1 MPARAPKLDDEV
13 RDLYQGPLGEF
24 TAGRQALAK
33 RLRQVGDARAAEV
46 AGLPKPPLSAWA
58 VNRLFASEP
67 KGVTAL
73 VGAGER
79 ARAAQRKVVAKGDP
93 AALRQA
99 IEAARAEVE
108 RLTARGAAI
117 LTEADRAPGEAIV
130 ERLRT
135 NLEALAFNPAAAP
148 VAERGWLDADLEPP
162 GFEVLAGLQLAAAGG
177 RPAPAAKAP
186 PAAAKTPPA
195 AAKTPPAK
203 PTGKKATVHGFE
215 EGRRAAVARRER
227 AAQEETERRERARE
241 AVARR
246 ERIDQAKTELRRAET
261 EVDTRRRESERADR
275 AAEEA
280 RAKLERAREAAARAR
295 AALEEAEHS

>member
-33 RLRQVGDARAAEV
+33 RLRQAGDARAAEV

-58 VNRLFASEP
+58 VNRLFAGEP
-67 KGVTAL
+67 KGVAAL

-117 LTEADRAPGEAIV
+117 LTEADRTPGEAIV

-148 VAERGWLDADLEPP
+148 VAERGWLDEDLEPP

-186 PAAAKTPPA
+186 PAAAKTPL
-195 AAKTPPAK
+195 AK
-203 PTGKKATVHGFE
+203 PAGKKATVHGFE

-261 EVDTRRRESERADR
+261 EVDARRRESERADR

-295 AALEEAEHS
+295 AALEEAERS

>member
-1 MPARAPKLDDEV
+1 MARMPSRAPKLDDEV

-33 RLRQVGDARAAEV
+33 RLRQAEDARAAEV

-58 VNRLFASEP
+58 VNRLFAGEP
-67 KGVTAL
+67 KGVAAL

-117 LTEADRAPGEAIV
+117 LTEAERAPGEAIV
-130 ERLRT
+130 ERLRK
-135 NLEALAFNPAAAP
+135 NLEALAFNPATAP
-148 VAERGWLDADLEPP
+148 VAERGWLDEDLEPP

-177 RPAPAAKAP
+177 RPVPAAKAP
-186 PAAAKTPPA
+186 PAAAKAPA
-195 AAKTPPAK
+195 AKA
-203 PTGKKATVHGFE
+203 TGKKATVHGFE

-227 AAQEETERRERARE
+227 AAQEEAERRERARE

-261 EVDTRRRESERADR
+261 EVDARRRESDRADR

-280 RAKLERAREAAARAR
+280 RAKLERAREAATRAR
-295 AALEEAEHS
+295 AALEEAEGS

>member
-1 MPARAPKLDDEV
+1 MPPRAPKIDDEV
-13 RDLYQGPLGEF
+13 RDLYQGPFGEF

-33 RLRQVGDARAAEV
+33 RLRQAGDARAAEV

-58 VNRLFASEP
+58 VNQLFAHEP
-67 KGVTAL
+67 KTVAAL

-117 LTEADRAPGEAIV
+117 LTEAERAPGEAIV

-135 NLEALAFNPAAAP
+135 NLEALAFNPATAP
-148 VAERGWLDADLEPP
+148 VAARGWLDEDLEPP

-177 RPAPAAKAP
+177 RPAAVAAGKRKAAAPAPAAKAP
-186 PAAAKTPPA
+186 AAKG
-195 AAKTPPAK
+195 
-203 PTGKKATVHGFE
+203 TGRQATVHGFE

-227 AAQEETERRERARE
+227 AAQEDTERRERARE
-241 AVARR
+241 AVERR
-246 ERIDQAKTELRRAET
+246 ERIEQAKAELRRAEA
-261 EVDTRRRESERADR
+261 EADARRRESERADR

-280 RAKLERAREAAARAR
+280 RSRLERSREAATRAREA
-295 AALEEAEHS
+295 LETAERS

>member
-1 MPARAPKLDDEV
+1 MPPRAPKLDDEV

-33 RLRQVGDARAAEV
+33 RLRQAGDARAAEV

-58 VNRLFASEP
+58 VNRLFAREP
-67 KGVTAL
+67 KGVAAL

-108 RLTARGAAI
+108 RLTERGTAI

-130 ERLRT
+130 ERLRA

-148 VAERGWLDADLEPP
+148 VADRGWLDEDLEPP

-177 RPAPAAKAP
+177 RAAAAAAKAP
-186 PAAAKTPPA
+186 PAVAKTPSGKPA
-195 AAKTPPAK
+195 
-203 PTGKKATVHGFE
+203 GKKATVHGFE

-227 AAQEETERRERARE
+227 AAQEESERRERARE
-241 AVARR
+241 AVERR
-246 ERIDQAKTELRRAET
+246 ERIDHAKTELRRAET
-261 EVDTRRRESERADR
+261 EVDARRRDSERADR

-280 RAKLERAREAAARAR
+280 RGKLERSREAAARAR
-295 AALEEAEHS
+295 AALEEAERS

>member
-1 MPARAPKLDDEV
+1 MPARAPKIDDEV
-13 RDLYQGPLGEF
+13 RDLYQGHLGDF

-33 RLRQVGDARAAEV
+33 RLRQAGDARAAEV
-46 AGLPKPPLSAWA
+46 AGLAKPPLSAWA
-58 VNRLFASEP
+58 VNRLFAREP
-67 KGVTAL
+67 KGVAAL

-108 RLTARGAAI
+108 RLTGRGAAI
-117 LTEADRAPGEAIV
+117 LTEAERAPGEAIV

-135 NLEALAFNPAAAP
+135 NLEALAFNPATAP
-148 VAERGWLDADLEPP
+148 VAERGWLDEDLEPP

-177 RPAPAAKAP
+177 RPA
-186 PAAAKTPPA
+186 A

-203 PTGKKATVHGFE
+203 PAGKKPATVHGFE

-227 AAQEETERRERARE
+227 AAQEDAERRERARE
-241 AVARR
+241 AVERR
-246 ERIDQAKTELRRAET
+246 ERIEQAKAELRRAET
-261 EVDTRRRESERADR
+261 EVDARRRESERADR

-280 RAKLERAREAAARAR
+280 RGKLERSREAATRAREA
-295 AALEEAEHS
+295 LETAERS

>member
-33 RLRQVGDARAAEV
+33 RLRQAGDARAGEV

-58 VNRLFASEP
+58 VNRLFAGEP
-67 KGVTAL
+67 KGVAAL

-108 RLTARGAAI
+108 RLTGRGTAI
-117 LTEADRAPGEAIV
+117 LAEADRAPGEAIV

-148 VAERGWLDADLEPP
+148 VAERGWLDEDLEPP

-177 RPAPAAKAP
+177 RPAPAAKAA
-186 PAAAKTPPA
+186 PAAAKTPPG
-195 AAKTPPAK
+195 K

-246 ERIDQAKTELRRAET
+246 ERIEQAKNELRRAEA
-261 EVDTRRRESERADR
+261 EADTRRRESERADR

-295 AALEEAEHS
+295 EALAEAERS

>member
-1 MPARAPKLDDEV
+1 MPGRAPKLDDEV
-13 RDLYQGPLGEF
+13 RDLYQGPLGDF

-33 RLRQVGDARAAEV
+33 RLRQAGDARAAEV

-58 VNRLFASEP
+58 VNRLFAHEP
-67 KGVTAL
+67 KGVATL

-108 RLTARGAAI
+108 RLTGRGTAI

-148 VAERGWLDADLEPP
+148 VAERGWLDVDLEPP

-177 RPAPAAKAP
+177 RASAAAKAP
-186 PAAAKTPPA
+186 PAAAKA
-195 AAKTPPAK
+195 SPAK
-203 PTGKKATVHGFE
+203 ATGKKATVHGFE

-227 AAQEETERRERARE
+227 AAKEETERRERARE

-246 ERIDQAKTELRRAET
+246 ERIDQAKTELRRAEA
-261 EVDTRRRESERADR
+261 EADTRRRDSERADR

-280 RAKLERAREAAARAR
+280 RGKLERSREAAARAR
-295 AALEEAEHS
+295 EALAEAERS

>member
-1 MPARAPKLDDEV
+1 MRSMPARAPKLDDEV
-13 RDLYQGPLGEF
+13 RDLYQGPLGDF

-33 RLRQVGDARAAEV
+33 RLRQAGDARAAEV
-46 AGLPKPPLSAWA
+46 AGLAKPPLSAWA

-67 KGVTAL
+67 KGVAAL

-108 RLTARGAAI
+108 RLTQRGAAI
-117 LTEADRAPGEAIV
+117 LTEADRTPGEAIV

-148 VAERGWLDADLEPP
+148 VAERGWLDEDLEPP

-186 PAAAKTPPA
+186 PAAAKTPPG
-195 AAKTPPAK
+195 KPA
-203 PTGKKATVHGFE
+203 GKKATVHGFE

-261 EVDTRRRESERADR
+261 EVDTRRRDSERADR

-280 RAKLERAREAAARAR
+280 RAKLARAREAAARAR
-295 AALEEAEHS
+295 AALEEAERS

>member
-1 MPARAPKLDDEV
+1 MPARAPKIDDEV
-13 RDLYQGPLGEF
+13 RDLYQGPLGQF
-24 TAGRQALAK
+24 TGGRQALAK
-33 RLRQVGDARAAEV
+33 RLRQAGDARAAEV
-46 AGLPKPPLSAWA
+46 AGLAKPPLSAWA

-67 KGVTAL
+67 KGVAAL

-79 ARAAQRKVVAKGDP
+79 ARAAQRKVVAGDP

-108 RLTARGAAI
+108 RLTRRGTTI
-117 LTEADRAPGEAIV
+117 LAEADRAPGEAIV

-148 VAERGWLDADLEPP
+148 VAERGWLDEDLEPP

-186 PAAAKTPPA
+186 PAAAKAPPA

-227 AAQEETERRERARE
+227 AAQEDAERRERARE

-280 RAKLERAREAAARAR
+280 RGKLERSREAAARAR
-295 AALEEAEHS
+295 EALEKAERS